1 MKTEK
6 EIREE
11 NKNISQLIN
20 KILDN
25 LKKKWKK
32 FSFFINKI

>member
-11 NKNISQLIN
+11 NFKISRLIN
-20 KILDN
+20 KIL
-25 LKKKWKK
+25 KKIK
-32 FSFFINKI
+32 NKSNN

>member
-25 LKKKWKK
+25 LKKK
-32 FSFFINKI
+32 

>member
-11 NKNISQLIN
+11 NKNISELIN

-25 LKKKWKK
+25 LKKKWKI
-32 FSFFINKI
+32 FLFL